1 MGATTTK
8 TLLLAYA
15 SLSSATRASAFSKN
29 SLSQTR
35 RQPYQTSPRFRQNA
49 LATSVTYATS
59 WSNRRHQCAS
69 SSSFSTT
76 ATSSNKRSKASLD
89 LEGTIIFGGGIAGLS
104 TAAALRNIAGIENI
118 HILEKLD
125 AASFADDRSGAA
137 AQLGPN
143 GLKALRGIGGETLVQ
158 EVVGA
163 GSKLAG
169 NTMLLP
175 NVPQPMT
182 IPDTAEMD
190 TGLPQVLMR
199 WGVLR
204 RLLADQMSSDCISY
218 NNGHDVVGYTS
229 QDDGSVRLVQSN
241 GTEIGPST
249 PLIVAADGIYSTFRQ
264 CLASD
269 TCALDTIDD
278 RMEGIKYNGRVNI
291 KAVTKGVLDPEQYLA
306 NHTYSFFSPD
316 GGVACFA
323 GPAGE
328 GYTYWAISVADTDN
342 DECDLME
349 LVKCKQSAQQKK
361 ESIKSALL
369 EKLRGLDEPL
379 VDFAVE
385 KIEDTHPD
393 FVYVQHSE
401 EAEEIWPCLVSTDGN
416 VVLVGDAGHSMS
428 PSYGQ
433 GANFALEDAASLAA
447 CIRDADDIALALA
460 AYEESRL
467 ERCKEMQQR
476 SADRA
481 AKAMKGEEAEDVS
494 KWIFAWDVPGK

>member
-1 MGATTTK
+1 MAATTTTK

-15 SLSSATRASAFSKN
+15 SLSSASRACAFSTN
-29 SLSQTR
+29 SLSLSQIRPKTYQTR
-35 RQPYQTSPRFRQNA
+35 TRCRQGTP
-49 LATSVTYATS
+49 VTYATS
-59 WSNRRHQCAS
+59 GNNQCESSAS
-69 SSSFSTT
+69 FLTT
-76 ATSSNKRSKASLD
+76 ATSSNQRSQASLD

-104 TAAALRNIAGIENI
+104 TAAALRNIAGIDNI

-125 AASFADDRSGAA
+125 AASFSNDRSGAA

-143 GLKALRGIGGETLVQ
+143 GLKALRAIGGDTLVQ
-158 EVVGA
+158 EVIDA
-163 GSKLAG
+163 GTKLMG

-175 NVPQPMT
+175 NVPQSMT

-204 RLLADQMSSDCISY
+204 KLLANQIASDCILY
-218 NNGHDVVGYTS
+218 DVGHDVVGYTN
-229 QDDGSVRLVQSN
+229 QEDRGVRLVQN
-241 GTEIGPST
+241 DGTEIGPSSA
-249 PLIVAADGIYSTFRQ
+249 PLIIAADGIYSTFRQ
-264 CLASD
+264 CVATD
-269 TCALDTIDD
+269 TCALDNIDD
-278 RMEGIKYNGRVNI
+278 RAAGIKYNGRVNV
-291 KAVTKGVLDPEQYLA
+291 KAVTKGVLDSKQYLA

-323 GPAGE
+323 GPAGK
-328 GYTYWAISVADTDN
+328 GYTYWAISVADTD
-342 DECDLME
+342 DGECDLME
-349 LVKCKQSAQQKK
+349 LVKCQHSAQQKK

-369 EKLRGLDEPL
+369 DKLRGLDEPL

-385 KIEDTHPD
+385 KIEETHPD

-401 EAEEIWPCLVSTDGN
+401 EAEEIGPCLTSTDGN

-433 GANFALEDAASLAA
+433 GANFALEDAASLAV
-447 CIRDADDIALALA
+447 CIRDADDVASALA

-467 ERCKEMQQR
+467 ERCREMQRR

>member
-1 MGATTTK
+1 MAATTTK
-8 TLLLAYA
+8 TLLLACA
-15 SLSSATRASAFSKN
+15 SLSRAPRACAFSSN
-29 SLSQTR
+29 SIRQIR
-35 RQPYQTSPRFRQNA
+35 RQAYQTSTR
-49 LATSVTYATS
+49 YAT
-59 WSNRRHQCAS
+59 
-69 SSSFSTT
+69 
-76 ATSSNKRSKASLD
+76 TSSNKRSQASLD
-89 LEGTIIFGGGIAGLS
+89 LEGTAIFGGGIAGLA
-104 TAAALRNIAGIENI
+104 TAAALRNIAGIRHI
-118 HILEKLD
+118 HVLEKLD
-125 AASFADDRSGAA
+125 VASFASDRSGAA

-143 GLKALRGIGGETLVQ
+143 GLKALRAIGGDALVQ
-158 EVVGA
+158 EVIDA
-163 GSKLAG
+163 GTKLAG

-182 IPDTAEMD
+182 LPDTAEVD

-204 RLLADQMSSDCISY
+204 RILSDQIPSNCISHDV
-218 NNGHDVVGYTS
+218 GHDVVGYTF
-229 QDDGSVRLVQSN
+229 QEDGGVRLVQSN
-241 GTEIGPST
+241 GTEIGPSST

-269 TCALDTIDD
+269 TCALDHVDD

-291 KAVTKGVLDPEQYLA
+291 KAVTKGTLDSQQFLA

-316 GGVACFA
+316 GSVACFA

-342 DECDLME
+342 GECDLME
-349 LVKCKQSAQQKK
+349 LVKCKSSAQQKK
-361 ESIKSALL
+361 ESIKLALL
-369 EKLRGLDEPL
+369 DKLRGLKEPL

-385 KIEDTHPD
+385 KIENTPPD

-401 EAEEIWPCLVSTDGN
+401 EAEAIGPCLVSTDGN

-433 GANFALEDAASLAA
+433 GANFALEDAASLAI
-447 CIRDADDIALALA
+447 CIRDSNNVASALA
-460 AYEESRL
+460 AYEETRL
-467 ERCKEMQQR
+467 ERCKEMQRR

-481 AKAMKGEEAEDVS
+481 AKAMKGEETEDVS

>member
-1 MGATTTK
+1 MVATTK

-15 SLSSATRASAFSKN
+15 SIAAASRASAFSTN
-29 SLSQTR
+29 SRSLSQIR
-35 RQPYQTSPRFRQNA
+35 RQWYQTSTRRRQGTPA
-49 LATSVTYATS
+49 TYAIS
-59 WSNRRHQCAS
+59 GSNRHQCAS
-69 SSSFSTT
+69 SSSFSAT
-76 ATSSNKRSKASLD
+76 ATSPQERSQASLD

-125 AASFADDRSGAA
+125 AASFANDRSGAA

-143 GLKALRGIGGETLVQ
+143 GLKALRAIGGDTLVQ
-158 EVVGA
+158 DVIGA
-163 GSKLAG
+163 DSKLAG

-190 TGLPQVLMR
+190 AGLPQVLMR

-204 RLLADQMSSDCISY
+204 KLLADQKPSDCMS
-218 NNGHDVVGYTS
+218 NDVGHDVVGYTA
-229 QDDGSVRLVQSN
+229 QDDGGVRLVQSN
-241 GTEIGPST
+241 DTDIGPPSA
-249 PLIVAADGIYSTFRQ
+249 PLIIAADGIYSTFRQ

-291 KAVTKGVLDPEQYLA
+291 KAVTKGVLDPEQHLA

-328 GYTYWAISVADTDN
+328 GYTYWAISVADSD
-342 DECDLME
+342 DGECNVME
-349 LVKCKQSAQQKK
+349 LVKCKKSAQQKK

-369 EKLRGLDEPL
+369 DKLRGLDEPL

-401 EAEEIWPCLVSTDGN
+401 EAEEIGPCLVSTDGR

-428 PSYGQ
+428 PSFGQ

-447 CIRDADDIALALA
+447 CIRDADDIASALA

-467 ERCKEMQQR
+467 DRCKEMQRR

-481 AKAMKGEEAEDVS
+481 AKAMKGEETEDVS